1 MRTTVDI
8 PDELFRKTKATAALR
23 GTTMKELIVSA
34 LRRAVE
40 EDPQEGGK
48 SRKVNLD
55 KLPVVRKWKGK
66 KLDLSD
72 FDFDEL
78 LG

>member
-8 PDELFRKTKATAALR
+8 PDDLFRKTKATAALR

-34 LRRAVE
+34 IRQAVE
-40 EDPQEGGK
+40 EE
-48 SRKVNLD
+48 SRKGKKSKKVD
-55 KLPVVRKWKGK
+55 MSKLPIIRLKGNR

>member
-8 PDELFRKTKATAALR
+8 PDDLFRKTKATAALR

-34 LRRAVE
+34 IRQAVE
-40 EDPQEGGK
+40 EE
-48 SRKVNLD
+48 SRKGKKTKKVD
-55 KLPVVRKWKGK
+55 MSKLPVIRKWTGK

>member
-8 PDELFRKTKATAALR
+8 PDDLFRKTKATAALR

-34 LRRAVE
+34 IRKSVE
-40 EDPQEGGK
+40 EE
-48 SRKVNLD
+48 SRKGQKAKKVD
-55 KLPVVRKWKGK
+55 MAKLPVIRLKGNR